1 MDHSP
6 SLYES
11 VADDIAALV
20 RKGVLRPGERLP
32 SVRQLSAQ
40 KRISVSTVLQA
51 YRTLEDN
58 GLIYARPQSGYF
70 VRARSLRQPPEPAPT
85 TPPDTA
91 SLVGVSA
98 LVAENLAARKNAD
111 IISFSEAC
119 PSPDLL
125 PAARL
130 RRVMSALAM
139 RRPQALTTYAF
150 PPGNEALR
158 RQIARRAIGMGCRFG
173 ADDIVITDGCMEALN
188 LCLRAVAKP
197 GDTIAFESPTYYGL
211 LQIVESLGMKAL
223 EIPTH
228 PRDGISL
235 EALELATRKR
245 RVQACVVMPT
255 VANPLGSVMPDE
267 HKARMV
273 ALLGERNIPLIEDDV
288 YGDLAY
294 AETRPAAAKAYD
306 KAGLVLLCSSFT
318 KALAPGF
325 RVGWVAPGRF
335 RAQVEML
342 KFINTVATPDIL
354 QATIAEFL
362 NLGGYDRHL
371 RVLRKVFATQ
381 VARVSDAVAE
391 YFPAG
396 TQITRPQ
403 GGFVLWLA
411 LPPRCDAVRLRKQA
425 LAENIN
431 FMPGSMFTN
440 SKNTYRNALRL
451 SCGLPWS
458 ARMDQGLRRLGELAE
473 AQR

>member
-1 MDHSP
+1 MTSAP
-6 SLYES
+6 ALYES
-11 VADDIAALV
+11 VAADLTAMLN
-20 RKGVLRPGERLP
+20 KGLLRPGERLP

-70 VRARSLRQPPEPAPT
+70 VRARSLRQPPEPALT

-98 LVAENLAARKNAD
+98 LVAESLAARQKQGMV
-111 IISFSEAC
+111 SFSEAC

-130 RRVMSALAM
+130 RRLMATLAM

-150 PPGNEALR
+150 PPGNEDLR
-158 RQIARRAIGMGCRFG
+158 RQIARRAIATGYRIGI
-173 ADDIVITDGCMEALN
+173 DDIVITDGCMEALN

-197 GDTIAFESPTYYGL
+197 GDTIAFESPTYFGL

-228 PRDGISL
+228 PREGISL
-235 EALELATRKR
+235 DALELATRKR
-245 RVQACVVMPT
+245 RVKACVVMPT

-267 HKARMV
+267 NKARMV
-273 ALLGERNIPLIEDDV
+273 ALLAARNVPLIEDDV
-288 YGDLAY
+288 YGDLHYAY
-294 AETRPAAAKAYD
+294 TRPIAAKSYD
-306 KAGLVLLCSSFT
+306 KTGNVLFCSSFT

-325 RVGWVAPGRF
+325 RVGWVVPGRF

-362 NLGGYDRHL
+362 NSGGYDRHL
-371 RVLRKVFATQ
+371 RVLRKVFASQ
-381 VARVSDAVAE
+381 VARVSDAVSE

-403 GGFVLWLA
+403 GGFLLWVA
-411 LPPRCDAVRLRKQA
+411 LPGRCDTTRLRKQA
-425 LAENIN
+425 LAENIS

-440 SKNTYRNALRL
+440 SRNTYRNALRL

-458 ARMDQGLRRLGELAE
+458 DRIDQGLRRLGELAR

>member
-1 MDHSP
+1 MTSAP
-6 SLYES
+6 ALYES
-11 VADDIAALV
+11 VAADLIAMLN
-20 RKGVLRPGERLP
+20 KGVLRPGERLP

-70 VRARSLRQPPEPAPT
+70 VRARSLRQPPEPALT

-98 LVAENLAARKNAD
+98 LVAESLAARQKQGMV
-111 IISFSEAC
+111 SFSEAC

-130 RRVMSALAM
+130 RRLMATLAM

-158 RQIARRAIGMGCRFG
+158 RQIARRAIATGYRIGI
-173 ADDIVITDGCMEALN
+173 DDIVITDGCMEALN

-197 GDTIAFESPTYYGL
+197 GDTIAFESPTYFGL

-245 RVQACVVMPT
+245 RVKACVVMPT

-267 HKARMV
+267 NKARLV
-273 ALLGERNIPLIEDDV
+273 ALLAERNIPLIEDDV
-288 YGDLAY
+288 YGDLHY
-294 AETRPAAAKAYD
+294 AHTRPIAAKSYD
-306 KAGLVLLCSSFT
+306 KTGNVLFCSSFT

-325 RVGWVAPGRF
+325 RVGWVVPGRF

-362 NLGGYDRHL
+362 NSGGYDRHL
-371 RVLRKVFATQ
+371 RVLRKVFASQ
-381 VARVSDAVAE
+381 VARVSDAVSE

-403 GGFVLWLA
+403 GGFLLWVA
-411 LPPRCDAVRLRKQA
+411 LPGRCDTARLRKQA
-425 LAENIN
+425 LAENIS

-440 SKNTYRNALRL
+440 SRNTYRNALRM

-458 ARMDQGLRRLGELAE
+458 DTLDHSLRRLGELAK

>member
-1 MDHSP
+1 MTSAP
-6 SLYES
+6 ALYES
-11 VADDIAALV
+11 VAADLIAMLN
-20 RKGVLRPGERLP
+20 KGVLRPGERLP

-70 VRARSLRQPPEPAPT
+70 VRARSLRQPPEPALT

-98 LVAENLAARKNAD
+98 LVAESLAARQKQGMV
-111 IISFSEAC
+111 SFSEAC

-130 RRVMSALAM
+130 RRLMATLAM

-150 PPGNEALR
+150 PPGNEGLR
-158 RQIARRAIGMGCRFG
+158 RQIARRAIATGYRIGI
-173 ADDIVITDGCMEALN
+173 DDIVITDGCMEALN

-197 GDTIAFESPTYYGL
+197 GDTIAFESPTYFGL

-245 RVQACVVMPT
+245 RVKACVVMPT

-267 HKARMV
+267 NKARLV
-273 ALLGERNIPLIEDDV
+273 ALLAERNIPLIEDDV
-288 YGDLAY
+288 YGDLHY
-294 AETRPAAAKAYD
+294 AHTRPIAAKSYD
-306 KAGLVLLCSSFT
+306 KTGNVLFCSSFT

-325 RVGWVAPGRF
+325 RVGWVVPGRF

-362 NLGGYDRHL
+362 NSGGYDRHL
-371 RVLRKVFATQ
+371 RVLRKVFASQ
-381 VARVSDAVAE
+381 VARVSDAVSE

-403 GGFVLWLA
+403 GGFLLWVA
-411 LPPRCDAVRLRKQA
+411 LPGRCDTARLRKQA
-425 LAENIN
+425 LAENIS

-440 SKNTYRNALRL
+440 SRNTYRNALRM

-458 ARMDQGLRRLGELAE
+458 DTLDHSLRRLGELAK

>member
-1 MDHSP
+1 MNP
-6 SLYES
+6 TPVLYES
-11 VADDIAALV
+11 VAAELAAMLHD
-20 RKGVLRPGERLP
+20 GVLRPGERLP

-40 KRISVSTVLQA
+40 KRVSVSTVLQA

-70 VRARSLRQPPEPAPT
+70 VRARSLRQPPEPALT
-85 TPPDTA
+85 APPDTA

-98 LVAENLAARKNAD
+98 LVAENLVARKNRNMV
-111 IISFSEAC
+111 SLGEAC

-130 RRVMSALAM
+130 RRIMSALAL
-139 RRPQALTTYAF
+139 RNPQALTTYAF

-158 RQIARRAIGMGCRFG
+158 RQIARRSIGMGCRLG
-173 ADDIVITDGCMEALN
+173 VDDIVITDGCMEALN

-245 RVQACVVMPT
+245 RVKACVVMPT
-255 VANPLGSVMPDE
+255 IANPLGSVMPDE
-267 HKARMV
+267 NKARLV
-273 ALLGERNIPLIEDDV
+273 ELLAARNIPLIEDDV
-288 YGDLAY
+288 YGDLHY
-294 AETRPAAAKAYD
+294 SHTRPLAAKAYD

-354 QATIAEFL
+354 QSTVAEFL
-362 NLGGYDRHL
+362 NSGGYDRHL
-371 RVLRKVFATQ
+371 RIVRKVFANQ

-411 LPPRCDAVRLRKQA
+411 LPARYDTTRLRKQA

-431 FMPGSMFTN
+431 FMPGGMFTN
-440 SKNTYRNALRL
+440 SKKLYRNAMRL

-458 ARMDQGLRRLGELAE
+458 DRIDQALRHLGELAR